1 MEGLKCACYFS
12 RTMCSVICN
21 FEVNQEFL
29 TDPGEKNKR
38 KKGGREKVLKAVS
51 WLVVEQKI
59 KLHFA

>member
-1 MEGLKCACYFS
+1 
-12 RTMCSVICN
+12 MCSVICN